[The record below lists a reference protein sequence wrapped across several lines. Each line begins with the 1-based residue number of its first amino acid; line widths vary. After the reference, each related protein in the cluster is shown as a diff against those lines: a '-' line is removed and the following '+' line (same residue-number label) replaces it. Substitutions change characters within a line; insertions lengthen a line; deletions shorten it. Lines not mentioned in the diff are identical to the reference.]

1 MARVNACF
9 RRAVGRAPADPGP
22 AWALRDLMKR
32 PRRTFL
38 RLAAGS
44 AALKVT
50 VWIAA
55 RAFLVRFFQRKQTS
69 PPASHASIIWSA
81 RTRIDGGTERR
92 GGPPVYD
99 HLEFPRKLHREIVR
113 LLAAKNAMG
122 HFFDARVQWICLG

>member
-1 MARVNACF
+1 
-9 RRAVGRAPADPGP
+9 
-22 AWALRDLMKR
+22 MKR

-69 PPASHASIIWSA
+69 PPAFSSPHVSTPMR
-81 RTRIDGGTERR
+81 RTRLACCACAASGHYRR
-92 GGPPVYD
+92 AAEPSDEFSPLKANA
-99 HLEFPRKLHREIVR
+99 HLA
-113 LLAAKNAMG
+113 LLCLRGKKI
-122 HFFDARVQWICLG
+122 ARPSL